1 MMTEES
7 VDSVEVVASALD
19 ACAEGQMTWDE
30 FDISKHDK
38 HYHKHGYNEGDSC
51 KYRDGGEGGK
61 MTEASKEYYA
71 KVMNDVSEKDMF
83 AVLPRDFKIHP
94 VYASSADE
102 LYSKHGFNYG
112 TALELQEK
120 GEPESIDVFDDNLE
134 AFYSVVSDFKRR
146 YPNLAFFPA
155 KLIAWKFKDGEAWST
170 VDDRRRGPT
179 RYIALGNIFKSTT
192 APSPYHVI
200 RHELGHNLATF
211 DILGKWES
219 TKKKFKSVDAYNS
232 AVQKMSNYAKGDTD
246 EALAEAF
253 AFYTDPFYKKGTL
266 PEAFEDFVEEMIEFS
281 AKNKELVAM
290 DEAKKKREGVEPI
303 DDIYYVICDTFKV
316 YDGPEIRWFDNK
328 KGTIKFYSYEEKFRY
343 ALKVYKVPD
352 EWIDRFIEEFPQRK
366 WTDADIHSIQYEYR
380 ETTESLED
388 LIAFYK
394 KWFGK
399 TEKEENK

>member
-1 MMTEES
+1 MTTEES
-7 VDSVEVVASALD
+7 TDSIEVVASALD

-30 FDISKHDK
+30 FDIAKHDK
-38 HYHKHGYNEGDSC
+38 RYHEHGYNEGDSC
-51 KYRDGGEGGK
+51 KYRDSAEGGK

-102 LYSKHGFNYG
+102 LYSKHGFDYG
-112 TALELQEK
+112 SALELQEK

-134 AFYSVVSDFKRR
+134 AFYSVVVDFKRR

-192 APSPYHVI
+192 ASSPYHVI
-200 RHELGHNLATF
+200 RHELGHNLAT
-211 DILGKWES
+211 DEILGKW
-219 TKKKFKSVDAYNS
+219 KKVRIKFDSLNAYYDAVS
-232 AVQKMSNYAKGDTD
+232 KMSDYAKRIDD

-253 AFYTDPFYKKGTL
+253 AFYTDPLYKKGTL
-266 PEAFEDFVEEMIEFS
+266 PKAFEDFVEEMIELS
-281 AKNKELVAM
+281 ANNKELVTM
-290 DEAKKKREGVEPI
+290 DEANRKREGVEPI
-303 DDIYYVICDTFKV
+303 DGIYYVICDTFKV

-328 KGTIKFYSYEEKFRY
+328 KGTVKFDSYEEKFRY
-343 ALKVYKVPD
+343 ALKVYKVPG
-352 EWIDRFIEEFPQRK
+352 EWIDRFIKKFPERQ
-366 WTDADIHSIQYEYR
+366 WSDMDIDCIQYDYR
-380 ETTESLED
+380 ETTKSLDEVEE
-388 LIAFYK
+388 FYK
-394 KWFGK
+394 RWFA
-399 TEKEENK
+399 